1 MRVHRSSRRARFG
14 VAVDGRGLLSH
25 SGTVALRELADRIG
39 LTDALSAAAAPVSG
53 PGLVYEPGVVL
64 RDLVVMLAD
73 GGDDFS
79 GIEALRGQAELD
91 GPVASDSTAWRR
103 VADLAGDE
111 LSVARLDAAR
121 KRVRA
126 TVWRHGGAPPAVSD
140 GSGGLVCVDVDA
152 TLVTAHSDKESAA
165 GTYKRGYGF
174 HPLLAYLDRDD
185 GTGEALAGMLRAG
198 NAGANTAAD
207 HIDVFETAIDQLDGI
222 DPARVL
228 VRADSAGSSQAFLS
242 YLGETGVEFS
252 VGARLDG
259 QVRAAIRIADSR
271 PDDWTPAVR
280 QDGQVRDGAHVV
292 EITSH
297 VDVSAYPAG
306 TRVLVR
312 REPLHPGAQQ
322 TFDDIDGHRYT
333 ALLTTQTDADLAA
346 LDRRHRAHARVE
358 QRIRDAKTLGLRNLP
373 SADFAINQIWLQL
386 VLMAQDLLAWFAA
399 LALDGDLA
407 VATPTTIRYRLLHV
421 AGRITR
427 SSRRLVLH
435 LDAAWPWAADLAEAF
450 RRLRTLPLPA

>member
-1 MRVHRSSRRARFG
+1 
-14 VAVDGRGLLSH
+14 VDGRGLLSH
-25 SGTVALRELADRIG
+25 SGTAALRELADRIG
-39 LTDALSAAAAPVSG
+39 LTDALSAAAAPVSAA
-53 PGLVYEPGVVL
+53 GLIHEPGAVL

-79 GIEALRGQAELD
+79 GIETLRGHQADLD

-103 VADLAGDE
+103 VADLAGHE

-126 TVWRHGGAPPAVSD
+126 TVWRHGGAPPAVD
-140 GSGGLVCVDVDA
+140 AGSGLVWVDIDA
-152 TLVTAHSDKESAA
+152 TLVTVHSDKEAAA

-185 GTGEALAGMLRAG
+185 GTGEALAGRLRPG

-207 HIDVFETAIDQLDGI
+207 HIDIFETAIDQLTGV

-228 VRADSAGSSQAFLS
+228 VRADSAGSAQAFLR
-242 YLGETGVEFS
+242 YLGEAGVEFS
-252 VGARLDG
+252 VGARLDD
-259 QVRAAIRIADSR
+259 QVRAAIRIAASR
-271 PDDWTPAVR
+271 PECWVPAVR
-280 QDGQVRDGAHVV
+280 QTGEVRDGAHVT
-292 EITSH
+292 EITAH
-297 VDVSAYPAG
+297 VDVSAYPTG

-322 TFDDIDGHRYT
+322 TFDDLDGHRFT
-333 ALLTTQTDADLAA
+333 ALLTTQQDADLGA
-346 LDRRHRAHARVE
+346 LDARHRAHARVE

-386 VLMAQDLLAWFAA
+386 VLLAQDLLAWFAV

-407 VATPTTIRYRLLHV
+407 VATPATVRYRLLHV

-427 SSRRLVLH
+427 SSRRLTLH

-450 RRLRTLPLPA
+450 RRLRVLPTPA